1 MKKNISRNPLWPDWY
16 NGKKID
22 EVQFG
27 RAFLEQWPLKCVN
40 GTLYTL
46 DGPVEDESEIKQRIL
61 ENIEEYVTSG
71 LSKKVTNILETI
83 KLLAFSDPF
92 PIEQD
97 CIHLQNGVY
106 HLPDGSFQ
114 ESRLFCQN
122 RLPVKYDPKAA
133 SPDRWLTFL
142 HELLDDADIPTL
154 QEYLG
159 YCLIP
164 STKGQK
170 MMLIVGK
177 GGEGKSRIGLVLKR
191 LMGDAASNG
200 SVQKV
205 ENNRFARADLE
216 RRLLMIDDDM
226 DMNALPKTNY
236 IKTIVTAE
244 AKLDLERKGVQSYQR
259 DIYARFLCFGNG
271 ALTSLYDHSDGFFR
285 RQLILTTKDKPADRT
300 DDPFLVEKMCAEL
313 EGILLWCLEGLHR
326 LVQNDFRFT
335 VSERAAANVDT
346 IKRSSNNVI
355 DFMESEGYF
364 RFKADYSISSK
375 EFYDIYTYE
384 DEHGKSCDKWES
396 FPTKEEATNRKKQ
409 IEHELAAGTFL
420 IPSSVTVAEFLMDWL
435 PKQCSKHKWAP
446 KTYESNLS
454 TIQNL
459 IIPYIGSMEMQ
470 KLKPYHMEN
479 LYTTLS
485 KTPCGSY
492 IEGKKQEL
500 TEKQKQR
507 FLSGTTIHEVHRL
520 LGTAFQYA
528 VEWGIL
534 IKSPVPVDSPKKSTQ
549 ERSIWTVE
557 EMRAALDSMDDPILH
572 LAVHL
577 TLVGALREG
586 EIVGLTPEDIDFDAA
601 DGIGTFRINKSMQ
614 RVRKEAL
621 NQVDD
626 GCIIKVFPDK
636 LERSTTSLILK
647 STKTASSCRTI
658 FMTSALKEELKKWLN
673 QLAADEMKD
682 PARYHDSGMLFRL
695 PNGLAVE
702 PVLIRKKFLKW
713 QDAHPE
719 FPRIVFHGLR
729 HSSATYQLMISG
741 GDVKAVQGTT
751 GHATAD
757 MLVNTYAHIQQS
769 SRVELGRK
777 FEEGFYAKQESPSP
791 QAVPAA
797 GEPTISM
804 TALLELLKN
813 ADPEVKAQ
821 LRLALLT

>member
-1 MKKNISRNPLWPDWY
+1 MAYI
-16 NGKKID
+16 
-22 EVQFG
+22 
-27 RAFLEQWPLKCVN
+27 
-40 GTLYTL
+40 
-46 DGPVEDESEIKQRIL
+46 
-61 ENIEEYVTSG
+61 
-71 LSKKVTNILETI
+71 
-83 KLLAFSDPF
+83 
-92 PIEQD
+92 
-97 CIHLQNGVY
+97 
-106 HLPDGSFQ
+106 
-114 ESRLFCQN
+114 
-122 RLPVKYDPKAA
+122 
-133 SPDRWLTFL
+133 
-142 HELLDDADIPTL
+142 
-154 QEYLG
+154 
-159 YCLIP
+159 
-164 STKGQK
+164 TKRGN
-170 MMLIVGK
+170 
-177 GGEGKSRIGLVLKR
+177 SY
-191 LMGDAASNG
+191 
-200 SVQKV
+200 SV
-205 ENNRFARADLE
+205 R
-216 RRLLMIDDDM
+216 
-226 DMNALPKTNY
+226 
-236 IKTIVTAE
+236 
-244 AKLDLERKGVQSYQR
+244 
-259 DIYARFLCFGNG
+259 
-271 ALTSLYDHSDGFFR
+271 
-285 RQLILTTKDKPADRT
+285 
-300 DDPFLVEKMCAEL
+300 
-313 EGILLWCLEGLHR
+313 
-326 LVQNDFRFT
+326 
-335 VSERAAANVDT
+335 
-346 IKRSSNNVI
+346 
-355 DFMESEGYF
+355 
-364 RFKADYSISSK
+364 
-375 EFYDIYTYE
+375 YTYE

-492 IEGKKQEL
+492 IEGKKREL

-534 IKSPVPVDSPKKSTQ
+534 VKSPVPVDSPKKSTQ
-549 ERSIWTVE
+549 ERTIWTVE
-557 EMRAALDSMDDPILH
+557 EMRTALDSMEDPILH

-621 NQVDD
+621 KQVDD

-673 QLAADEMKD
+673 QLAADERKD
-682 PARYHDSGMLFRL
+682 PTRYHDSGMLFRL

-797 GEPTISM
+797 GEPTTSM

>member
-1 MKKNISRNPLWPDWY
+1 MFLAISKAIAVQQIGLLPLGQPFQA
-16 NGKKID
+16 I
-22 EVQFG
+22 VQF
-27 RAFLEQWPLKCVN
+27 P
-40 GTLYTL
+40 
-46 DGPVEDESEIKQRIL
+46 
-61 ENIEEYVTSG
+61 
-71 LSKKVTNILETI
+71 
-83 KLLAFSDPF
+83 
-92 PIEQD
+92 
-97 CIHLQNGVY
+97 
-106 HLPDGSFQ
+106 
-114 ESRLFCQN
+114 
-122 RLPVKYDPKAA
+122 
-133 SPDRWLTFL
+133 
-142 HELLDDADIPTL
+142 
-154 QEYLG
+154 
-159 YCLIP
+159 
-164 STKGQK
+164 
-170 MMLIVGK
+170 
-177 GGEGKSRIGLVLKR
+177 
-191 LMGDAASNG
+191 
-200 SVQKV
+200 
-205 ENNRFARADLE
+205 
-216 RRLLMIDDDM
+216 
-226 DMNALPKTNY
+226 
-236 IKTIVTAE
+236 
-244 AKLDLERKGVQSYQR
+244 
-259 DIYARFLCFGNG
+259 ARFLILHN
-271 ALTSLYDHSDGFFR
+271 ALRLHGVGVGYGFDALQLFLS
-285 RQLILTTKDKPADRT
+285 RQNIIQRNA
-300 DDPFLVEKMCAEL
+300 LV
-313 EGILLWCLEGLHR
+313 
-326 LVQNDFRFT
+326 T
-335 VSERAAANVDT
+335 DT
-346 IKRSSNNVI
+346 ILVLCHHPLLKSGKGIPNHIHHGVADGRSRVGQELHATRCIELRHGLPQAQIARLFQIVRVKVQAGLCQIHAAEKVI
-355 DFMESEGYF
+355 CHL
-364 RFKADYSISSK
+364 A
-375 EFYDIYTYE
+375 
-384 DEHGKSCDKWES
+384 
-396 FPTKEEATNRKKQ
+396 N
-409 IEHELAAGTFL
+409 ELAAGTFL

-534 IKSPVPVDSPKKSTQ
+534 VKSPVPVDSPKKSTQ
-549 ERSIWTVE
+549 ERTIWTVE
-557 EMRAALDSMDDPILH
+557 EMRAALDSMEDPILH

-586 EIVGLTPEDIDFDAA
+586 EIVGLTPEDIEFDAA

-682 PARYHDSGMLFRL
+682 PTRYHDSGMLFRL